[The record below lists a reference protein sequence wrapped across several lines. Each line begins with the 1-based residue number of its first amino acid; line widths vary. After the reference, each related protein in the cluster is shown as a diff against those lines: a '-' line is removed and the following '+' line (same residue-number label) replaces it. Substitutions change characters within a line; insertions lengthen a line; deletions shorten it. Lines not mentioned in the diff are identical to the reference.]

1 MTGYLFRALG
11 ARWTLRLYGVTS
23 VCLIPIFFV
32 LDWRWPLIRSKAEEA
47 ETQTGQDVKLM
58 SHLSP
63 EVPENNHLLMTQLP
77 SRCDRDLPKGDNCMV
92 MQTYATIDELQ
103 SDDEDESRSDRQ
115 EVTGRK

>member
-1 MTGYLFRALG
+1 MFCERRSNDKHRLSRKAVEVASLHVYG
-11 ARWTLRLYGVTS
+11 AKMMIHIYWFL
-23 VCLIPIFFV
+23 
-32 LDWRWPLIRSKAEEA
+32 
-47 ETQTGQDVKLM
+47 GQDVKLM